1 MKNNILWH
9 MKIKWNSNFNGH
21 NKVPLELSH
30 IHLFMSLAT
39 SLLQVQSWRAV
50 IETEWLTQPIY
61 SLPGPLQ
68 INVLRL
74 KINLR

>member
-9 MKIKWNSNFNGH
+9 MKIKWNSNFSGH

-30 IHLFMSLAT
+30 THLFMSLAT
-39 SLLQVQSWRAV
+39 SLLQVQRWIAV
-50 IETEWLTQPIY
+50 IEAEWLTQTIY

-68 INVLRL
+68 INVLNPE
-74 KINLR
+74 INCR